1 LPALSSD
8 HAVPLGDRFRSARIW
23 FKGKDVSE
31 FFAMGNYGPYVW
43 TAYGV
48 TIIGLL
54 LLFIWSWFGA
64 RARES
69 ELEQVRQWARA
80 ERRSPTASRAEP
92 AASRTGAADDVAP
105 DAAVHGGGAHAAA
118 AGGQASE

>member
-1 LPALSSD
+1 M
-8 HAVPLGDRFRSARIW
+8 
-23 FKGKDVSE
+23 SE

-48 TIIGLL
+48 TIVGLA
-54 LLFIWSWFGA
+54 LLFVWSWFGA

-80 ERRSPTASRAEP
+80 ERRSPTTRPAEQAP
-92 AASRTGAADDVAP
+92 TTTDAADDAAAP
-105 DAAVHGGGAHAAA
+105 AVHGGVQTAA